1 MPEQKTTL
9 SSYMTELLSEGRIV
23 FSREE
28 AQKALGI
35 GRGAFLDAA
44 QRQQR
49 QNRLVRP
56 RHGFYTIVP
65 PEYISWGAPPPNY
78 YIDSMMR
85 HENCRY
91 YVGLLNAAA
100 FHGASHQA
108 VMQFQVLADKR
119 LPRIRI
125 GRTAIVFYHRKN
137 MDKVSSGIVQ
147 RRTPSGSMKISSAEL
162 TILDLLHY
170 RRGGGGFDNIVTV
183 ISDLGEQVDPSK
195 LVGLSSAFELSV
207 LQRLGYLLDWLGFD
221 KTAEPLHASISGNSV
236 LPWTELEPW
245 RGRLDP
251 DLICEPIEKNQRW
264 KIVVRK
270 PPDPD

>member
-1 MPEQKTTL
+1 MAEEKTTL
-9 SSYMTELLSEGRIV
+9 SSYMTDLLSNGRTT
-23 FSREE
+23 FLREE
-28 AQKALGI
+28 AQRALDI
-35 GRGAFLDAA
+35 SRGAFLDAA
-44 QRQQR
+44 ERQQR
-49 QNRLVRP
+49 RSRLVKP
-56 RHGFYTIVP
+56 RQGFYTIVP
-65 PEYISWGAPPPNY
+65 PEYISWGAPPPSY

-119 LPRIRI
+119 LPRIRV
-125 GRTAIVFYHRKN
+125 GRTAVVFYHRKN
-137 MDKVSSGIVQ
+137 MDKVSSGIV
-147 RRTPSGSMKISSAEL
+147 RRKTPSGFMKISSAEL
-162 TILDLLHY
+162 TVLDLLHY

-183 ISDLGEQVDPSK
+183 ISDLGEQIDPSS

-207 LQRLGYLLDWLGFD
+207 IQRLGYLLDWLGFN
-221 KTAEPLHASISGNSV
+221 KTAEPLHASISGNSS
-236 LPWTELEPW
+236 LSWAELEPW

-251 DLICEPIEKNQRW
+251 DFVCEPIEKNQRW
-264 KIVVRK
+264 KIVVRQ